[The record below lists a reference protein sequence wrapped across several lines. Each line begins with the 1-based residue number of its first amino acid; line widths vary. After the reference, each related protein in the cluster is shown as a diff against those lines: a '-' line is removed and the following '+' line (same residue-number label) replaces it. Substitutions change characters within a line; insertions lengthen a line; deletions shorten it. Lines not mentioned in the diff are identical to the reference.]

1 MNPYDWRYSTQ
12 RLQTHLEPDHQRVI
26 SSSSSMG
33 RVPRIAG
40 DWEIHPMHTA
50 VQPHSRIVSCR
61 ELTPPSQNFPDP
73 DGKPLNLEEEDP
85 ELARKKRE
93 LQVLHEQI
101 INKKATIAIKAIEMI
116 VKNPSETDAP
126 DDDELETCRPETLR
140 DRVREI
146 LQQRSFSFF
155 SKVKLSKLREQ
166 SAALRKDGVKQQ
178 HHPLKL
184 RVKALR
190 AHRLG
195 DPCVLPPHRKKVPD
209 VPLPH
214 PDHIIT
220 CPAKQESTT
229 SKGYERLLGVLKK
242 VAAAAP
248 NMNSKVPDVPLLPPD
263 HGITSPDK
271 QQSAT
276 NKRYERLLSVLS
288 KGAAPSLNTAVHPV
302 EFFFHKATFVELL
315 MPQ

>member
-1 MNPYDWRYSTQ
+1 
-12 RLQTHLEPDHQRVI
+12 
-26 SSSSSMG
+26 
-33 RVPRIAG
+33 
-40 DWEIHPMHTA
+40 MHTA
-50 VQPHSRIVSCR
+50 VQPHSRIVACR

-85 ELARKKRE
+85 ELTRKKRE
-93 LQVLHEQI
+93 LQELHEQI

-140 DRVREI
+140 DRVKEI

-155 SKVKLSKLREQ
+155 S
-166 SAALRKDGVKQQ
+166 
-178 HHPLKL
+178 
-184 RVKALR
+184 
-190 AHRLG
+190 
-195 DPCVLPPHRKKVPD
+195 KVPD

-263 HGITSPDK
+263 HGNTSPDK

-288 KGAAPSLNTAVHPV
+288 KGASPSLNTTVHPV